1 MVALGEEEVVE
12 YGQRGSAYK
21 MKKGKQSIATK
32 MILIMTVMGI
42 ITILMCVMNAA
53 ALTAISGYNQ
63 TLDEGIRQIEQG
75 NESEEILN
83 EIDYALAKIETRVSG
98 TYYFNLILVVL
109 AIINTV
115 IAVIVSM
122 RMIVKPA
129 KKASLELDE
138 IVKGIEAQEG
148 DLTARVSVR
157 SNDEIGSLASGI
169 NAFIS
174 VLQDYM
180 STMRVNADSMM
191 ESVDKVTRG
200 VEDSNQSVSNVSA
213 ASEELAASMEEV
225 SATLQQIADGSENIL
240 EKVQSMSAAA
250 DSGAA
255 TASDIMDRAVSL
267 REQTL
272 SSKKE
277 TTDVFQRIETGLEQ
291 SVEDSRSVE
300 QINVLTGDI
309 LSIAGQTNLLALNAS
324 IEAARAGEAGRG
336 FAVVADEIRAL
347 ADNCRETANSIQEI
361 SQTVVGAVE
370 KLTINADEMLK
381 FVSGNIMNDYDT
393 FVGVVNQY
401 HADAEQMNRILSG
414 FASEAG
420 VMSDTMQSMTSGIH
434 DIAVTMD
441 ESANAVTSVATEA
454 SDLVTAISDI
464 QSETDHNRKVSADM
478 DEQVQRF
485 KKL

>member
-1 MVALGEEEVVE
+1 
-12 YGQRGSAYK
+12 

-42 ITILMCVMNAA
+42 VTVLMCVMNAA
-53 ALTAISGYNQ
+53 ALMAINGYNQ
-63 TLDEGIRQIEQG
+63 KMDEGIRQIEQG
-75 NESEEILN
+75 NESEEVMN
-83 EIDYALAKIETRVSG
+83 EIDYALSKIEIRVKG
-98 TYYFNLILVVL
+98 TYYFNKILIVL
-109 AIINTV
+109 TIMITL
-115 IAVIVSM
+115 IAVIMAM
-122 RMIVKPA
+122 RIIVKPA

-148 DLTARVSVR
+148 DLTARISVR
-157 SNDEIGSLASGI
+157 SNDEIGSIASGI

-180 STMRVNADSMM
+180 SKMKANADSMM

-225 SATLQQIADGSENIL
+225 SATLQQISDSSEDIL
-240 EKVQSMSAAA
+240 EKVKNMSAAA

-324 IEAARAGEAGRG
+324 IEAARAGEQDG
-336 FAVVADEIRAL
+336 AL
-347 ADNCRETANSIQEI
+347 R
-361 SQTVVGAVE
+361 
-370 KLTINADEMLK
+370 LW
-381 FVSGNIMNDYDT
+381 
-393 FVGVVNQY
+393 
-401 HADAEQMNRILSG
+401 QMRSVHLLI
-414 FASEAG
+414 
-420 VMSDTMQSMTSGIH
+420 
-434 DIAVTMD
+434 IAVRLPTVFRR
-441 ESANAVTSVATEA
+441 SARQLSVQWR
-454 SDLVTAISDI
+454 S
-464 QSETDHNRKVSADM
+464 
-478 DEQVQRF
+478 
-485 KKL
+485 